1 MSNTTDTT
9 RALSALQAIP
19 PDLPRDQWVKAGMGA
34 HASGLTLE
42 DFDSWSA
49 GAGAPVYD
57 QAAVRE
63 VWRSFKDSPAGVGPG
78 SLIHMAKQH
87 GWADTGNHHR
97 PSQEEL
103 AKRQEQA
110 AASQAEIAKEQ
121 AQAAAW
127 AAAIIEVATP
137 ATVDTPYLERKGLQT
152 IGDLYEIDAQQA
164 AQILEYH
171 PYAQGKPLQGRLLV
185 VPIMRDGKVCSLE
198 LIDGSKLKAGL
209 KGRNTKTGGY
219 WATDRIPETVT
230 NVAICEGVADAI
242 TIRMAGAELAVA
254 AFSDS
259 NLVKVAQEMHR
270 FFPGAVLTIVADLEK
285 DSGRPDPHAIT
296 AARAVGGLL
305 AVPNFGPGREP
316 HHKDIDDLRAVF
328 GIEAVRRCLAEAQPV
343 VDDPRETEKD
353 KHQADEDGGANTAPE
368 HKPVELLNSALVRLK
383 DDVGVQSEPEVVQ
396 AFATLRANDTANFL
410 RFREKFKS
418 TNRAVSVKLL
428 DEQVRELLPGSGN
441 DQNDAT
447 TLVNL
452 ASERCQLWH
461 DKEKN
466 AYATMQRTDSDKRSH
481 FEHWAIESTGF
492 KEWLSWLAHTE
503 MGKAPSNETLSAAR
517 NALQGKAKFEGE
529 EHQPFKRVAKDEN
542 GYWIDLCD
550 DQWNAILV
558 TASGWKIYDKP
569 SVRFIRTKAM
579 RPLPTPLAGG
589 NVDLLWDLVNIPK
602 EERQLVLAWILEA
615 YRCDTPY
622 AVLELIGEE
631 GSAKSSTQRRLRE
644 LIDPNQVALRGK
656 PKAVEDVYVAAS
668 NNHLVS
674 LENLSGITS
683 YISDALCT
691 IATGGGA
698 ASRTFYTN
706 GEESILEVHNPV
718 VLNGIGAVITRND
731 LLDRA
736 IALCLPTIHDRRTE
750 DDLNA
755 QFEQQAPSIF
765 GGLLDLF
772 SGALVNLV
780 NVKINPSDLPRMAD
794 FAILG
799 EAMSMAQG
807 HKPGTWLKLYKEH
820 RKDATRRTIDSSPVA
835 VQCMEFVFAGGS
847 HDGTVKSLLEKLTAR
862 MDAKNLEHGEYWPRS
877 PKGFADSLRR
887 VAPAL
892 RRLGILASV
901 ETKAKMNGVHCHLKK
916 APEQPDEHGAAG
928 DMHARATPHNRISSS
943 SSSSS
948 SCETDEKE
956 EFEL

>member
-1 MSNTTDTT
+1 MY
-9 RALSALQAIP
+9 IP
-19 PDLPRDQWVKAGMGA
+19 PGNHNERVDMAFALHPEFGDDGRILWDEWRGDRGNDEA
-34 HASGLTLE
+34 
-42 DFDSWSA
+42 DS
-49 GAGAPVYD
+49 
-57 QAAVRE
+57 
-63 VWRSFKDSPAGVGPG
+63 VWRSAGKPGKLNIATLFHRAKERGWKDDVA
-78 SLIHMAKQH
+78 
-87 GWADTGNHHR
+87 HHR
-97 PSQEEL
+97 PSPEEL
-103 AKRQEQA
+103 ALSQQRRQEQA
-110 AASQAEIAKEQ
+110 AASQAALAKEQ
-121 AQAAAW
+121 AETASKAQAIW
-127 AAAIIEVATP
+127 KVAVP
-137 ATVDTPYLERKGLQT
+137 ALANHPYLVRKGVEPTSTLR
-152 IGDLYEIDAQQA
+152 EIDVQQA
-164 AQILEYH
+164 VQILGYQ
-171 PYAQGKPLQGRLLV
+171 PQAKGVLLQGRLLV
-185 VPIMRDGKVCSLE
+185 APIMRAGVLSTVE
-198 LIDGSKLKAGL
+198 LIDGDKRKTALH
-209 KGRNTKTGGY
+209 GRGTKTGGY
-219 WATDRIPETVT
+219 WSTDRLPETVT

-242 TIRMAGAELAVA
+242 TASMAGVELAVA

-259 NLVKVAQEMHR
+259 NLTKVAQEMHR
-270 FFPGAVLTIVADLEK
+270 LFPGAVLTIPADLDK
-285 DSGRPDPHAIT
+285 ATGRPNHHAIA

-305 AVPNFGPGREP
+305 AVPSFGPGREP
-316 HHKDIDDLRAVF
+316 HHKDINDLMAVF
-328 GIEAVRRCLAEAQPV
+328 GLDAVRECLSNAQPV
-343 VDDPRETEKD
+343 VDDPRETEKSQP
-353 KHQADEDGGANTAPE
+353 KADEDGGGASPAPE
-368 HKPVELLNSALVRLK
+368 PNPVEFLNSVLASLK
-383 DDVGVQSEPEVVQ
+383 GDVGVQSDPGVIQ

-447 TLVNL
+447 NLVEL

-461 DKEKN
+461 DKERN
-466 AYATMQRTDSDKRSH
+466 AYATLQRVEADGRSH
-481 FEHWAIESTGF
+481 DEHWSIESTGF

-503 MGKAPSNETLSAAR
+503 MGRAPSNETLSAAR
-517 NALQGKAKFEGE
+517 NALQGKAKFDGE
-529 EHQPFKRVAKDEN
+529 EHQPFKRVAKDES
-542 GYWIDLCD
+542 GYWIDMCN
-550 DQWNAILV
+550 DQWRAILV
-558 TASGWKIYDKP
+558 TASGWKIVDKP
-569 SVRFIRTKAM
+569 SVRFTRTKAM

-589 NVDLLWDLVNIPK
+589 NCHLLWDLVNIPK

-631 GSAKSSTQRRLRE
+631 GSAKSSTQRRLRA

-656 PKAVEDVYVAAS
+656 PKDVESVYVSAQ

-674 LENLSGITS
+674 YENLSGITS
-683 YISDALCT
+683 DMSDALCT

-698 ASRTFYTN
+698 AGRTLYTN

-736 IALCLPTIHDRRTE
+736 IALCLPTIQGRRTE
-750 DDLNA
+750 DDLDS
-755 QFEQQAPSIF
+755 QFEQHAPSIF

-772 SGALVNLV
+772 VTTLMNLM
-780 NVKINPSDLPRMAD
+780 NVKINSSDLPRMAD

-807 HKPGTWLKLYKEH
+807 FAPGTWLKLYKEH

-835 VQCMEFVFAGGS
+835 VQCMEFVAAGGS
-847 HDGTVKSLLEKLTAR
+847 HDGTVKALLEKLTAR

-892 RRLGILASV
+892 RRIGVSASV
-901 ETKAKMNGVHCHLKK
+901 ETKARMNGVHCHLNK

-928 DMHARATPHNRISSS
+928 DMHARATQNNRNPSSS
-943 SSSSS
+943 SSLSSS
-948 SCETDEKE
+948 NQGQNHGKATGTEV
-956 EFEL
+956 FEL